1 MKKSARLFIVATQPF
16 TPFHLYPMNPHSR
29 SLSSPRTHSCIIGV
43 DTGGTFTD
51 LIYQDGDGWQVFKL
65 LSTPDNPARAVLDGL
80 RAVAGRGPLQVVH
93 GSTVATNAILE
104 RKGVR
109 TALVTNAGFEDVMAI
124 GRQNRSR
131 LYDLAY
137 VKEAPLVPRE
147 HCFGVPGRIVQ
158 SGEERT
164 PLDEDRAAQVVREI
178 LSSGVE
184 SVAVCFLFG
193 FANPAHERRMA
204 ELLAELGG
212 EAGPPVSLS
221 HEILAEF
228 REFERMST
236 TVINA
241 YVSPKMHR
249 YLSFLREHLQAPEAE
264 GGHPESTLRI
274 MQSNGGSISAATAM
288 RESVRT
294 ILSGPAG
301 GVVGALAMGRLS
313 GFDRL
318 ITFDMG
324 GTSTDVALLDGDL
337 SLTTDASI
345 SGYPVRTPMLDI
357 HTVGAGGGSIA
368 GADAGG
374 ALTVG
379 PESAGADPGPIC
391 YGRGERITVTDAN
404 LFLGRLLPDYFL
416 GGNMVLDVGRIQ
428 EPFEVMAKRMG
439 LTQRELAE
447 GVLAVANANMERA
460 IRVISVERGFD
471 PREFTLFSFGGAGG
485 LHAAYLARLMNMPRV
500 LIPRNPGILS
510 AVGMVMADVIKDY
523 SQTVMREAPSPRP
536 ESGPEASSKKTRE
549 LTEQLLELFA
559 PLESRAVQEMA
570 EEGVADQDVRLER
583 FLDMRYHGQSFEII
597 TPFDSKADPAAAFHD
612 LHEKAYG
619 YRNPSKPVEIV
630 TLRLRARGVPKKPIF
645 APIAQG
651 SPQPPTKALLDTRPV
666 VFDGKSRD
674 TNIWQRD
681 ALLAGNHLPGPAL
694 IVEYTSTLLVPPF
707 AEARVDEFGALVLD
721 IIN

>member
-1 MKKSARLFIVATQPF
+1 M
-16 TPFHLYPMNPHSR
+16 TPHAC

-80 RAVAGRGPLQVVH
+80 RVLAGRGALQVVH

-137 VKEAPLVPRE
+137 VKEAPLVLRE
-147 HCFGVPGRIVQ
+147 HCFGVPGRMVQ

-164 PLDEDRAAQVVREI
+164 PLDEDRAAQVVRAI
-178 LSSGVE
+178 LSAGVE

-193 FANPAHERRMA
+193 FANPAHEQRMA

-249 YLSFLREHLQAPEAE
+249 YLSFLRDHLQAPETE

-301 GVVGALAMGRLS
+301 GVVGALTMGRLS

-337 SLTTDASI
+337 SLTTDAAI

-368 GADAGG
+368 DQDAGG
-374 ALTVG
+374 ALIVG
-379 PESAGADPGPIC
+379 PESAGAAPGPIC
-391 YGRGERITVTDAN
+391 YGLGERITVTDAN
-404 LFLGRLLPDYFL
+404 LFLGRLLPDHFL
-416 GGNMVLDVGRIQ
+416 GGNMILDVTRIQ
-428 EPFEVMAKRMG
+428 QPFKAMAAQMG
-439 LTQRELAE
+439 LAPRELAE
-447 GVLAVANANMERA
+447 GILAVANTNMERA

-485 LHAAYLARLMNMPRV
+485 LHAAYLARLLNMTRV

-523 SQTVMREAPSPRP
+523 SQTVMREIPAGRP
-536 ESGPEASSKKTRE
+536 GGLRE
-549 LTEQLLELFA
+549 NLAADLLHQFA
-559 PLESRAVQEMA
+559 PLEQRAGEEMIA
-570 EEGVADQDVRLER
+570 EGVSEDHVRLER

-597 TPFDSKADPAAAFHD
+597 TPFDPGTDPVAAFHA

-619 YRNPSKPVEIV
+619 YRNQARSVEIV
-630 TLRLRARGVPKKPIF
+630 TLRLRSRGVPQKPVF
-645 APIAQG
+645 APIARG
-651 SPQPPTKALLDTRPV
+651 SAQPPPEAQLDIRPV
-666 VFDGKSRD
+666 IFEGQQHETKIWSRD
-674 TNIWQRD
+674 V
-681 ALLAGNHLPGPAL
+681 LLAGNHLPGPAL
-694 IVEYTSTLLVPPF
+694 VVEYTSTLLIPPF
-707 AEARVDEFGALVLD
+707 AAAHVDDQGALVME
-721 IIN
+721 IEA